1 MYEALVTF
9 RDELKEEES
18 FISPFLT
25 KNRNGDLPLH
35 SALHLLVV
43 DPRIIYLLLNAAPF
57 AGTVKDSKGR
67 MPVQSATAVD
77 LPTNLVID
85 LLKMDMPIAIGNKLG
100 SIIERQHG
108 YSWWHIA
115 IDSNDE
121 GKFSAGISGLLG
133 GATLAELIGLARSV
147 GPDGKTLAI
156 DVASDELKAVFQ
168 EKLRFLGRYDVSTS
182 HLPYV
187 QNGVQ
192 TYSASAIDLKVSRNI
207 HALLQLINREML
219 LCQSLIIC
227 MSVVLGS
234 FLSFLNDR
242 MERTQVQPFDA
253 IPPFLRF

>member
-1 MYEALVTF
+1 MRSVMLLT
-9 RDELKEEES
+9 
-18 FISPFLT
+18 FLT

-35 SALHLLVV
+35 SALHLQVV
-43 DPRIIYLLLNAAPF
+43 DPHIIYLLLDAAPF
-57 AGTVKDSKGR
+57 AGTCKDSRGR
-67 MPVQSATAVD
+67 MPVQSATATD

-85 LLKMDMPIAIGNKLG
+85 LLKMDMPIKIGNKLG

-115 IDSNDE
+115 IDSNDD
-121 GKFSAGISGLLG
+121 GKFSAGISGLLE

-156 DVASDELKAVFQ
+156 DVASDELKAVFR

-192 TYSASAIDLKVSRNI
+192 TYSASAIDLKVSRDNTCASPASQKRNVI
-207 HALLQLINREML
+207 SR
-219 LCQSLIIC
+219 
-227 MSVVLGS
+227 
-234 FLSFLNDR
+234 
-242 MERTQVQPFDA
+242 
-253 IPPFLRF
+253 

>member
-9 RDELKEEES
+9 RDELEEEEI

-35 SALHLLVV
+35 SALHLPSV
-43 DPRIIYLLLNAAPF
+43 DPRTIYLLLNAAPF
-57 AGTVKDSKGR
+57 AGTCKDSRGK
-67 MPVQSATAVD
+67 MPVQSATAID

-115 IDSNDE
+115 IDSNDD
-121 GKFSAGISGLLG
+121 GRFSAGISGLLE

-156 DVASDELKAVFQ
+156 DVASDQLKAVFQ

-182 HLPYV
+182 HPPYV

-192 TYSASAIDLKVSRNI
+192 TYSASTIAPQVSRNTCAFPAGQKRNVI
-207 HALLQLINREML
+207 
-219 LCQSLIIC
+219 S
-227 MSVVLGS
+227 S
-234 FLSFLNDR
+234 
-242 MERTQVQPFDA
+242 
-253 IPPFLRF
+253 